1 MKREFEDESEVDIW
15 SGFEVRIAIAIS
27 FESDGEIEAEI
38 KSYLKMGWFKTGRS
52 FQMIINVFHGSAW
65 ALTWEACYARGMP
78 KAL

>member
-38 KSYLKMGWFKTGRS
+38 KSYLKMGWFETGRS
-52 FQMIINVFHGSAW
+52 FQMIIFVLVGDASATRRRRRPVC
-65 ALTWEACYARGMP
+65 LHSS
-78 KAL
+78 

>member
-38 KSYLKMGWFKTGRS
+38 KSYLKMGCFKTGRS
-52 FQMIINVFHGSAW
+52 FQMIISARPSLRLSVRS
-65 ALTWEACYARGMP
+65 APLV
-78 KAL
+78 

>member
-1 MKREFEDESEVDIW
+1 MEREFEDESEVDIW

-52 FQMIINVFHGSAW
+52 FQMIILIFV
-65 ALTWEACYARGMP
+65 L
-78 KAL
+78 KQI